1 MKKLNRCLNNLK
13 KLLKNNLISILIII
27 ILVILI
33 IYFLIDIR
41 KNNIINENFTNS
53 EEENTLQSNSISNIE
68 NENSN
73 SLTGEEMR
81 SMYMMEGETSE
92 ERRIM
97 SMMEGETSSE
107 MNTLN
112 EESDMNYLSSLVE
125 LTSEENITNSV
136 VRNMLSEEE
145 NSILIQE
152 EIGME
157 KPSTQ
162 SFRFNNP
169 TPISINVS
177 YNTKNSINDSNIA
190 DDDVYSNVKNIDQA
204 DNLNDESTSETSMN
218 TLSESNTGTSMN
230 TLSESQS
237 SSSSNN
243 SNTSS
248 NGLSWSL
255 SSDYYIPGVTNVN
268 QNYNS
273 EENETTNSYPYLYE
287 QPWSNYKSGDN

>member
-1 MKKLNRCLNNLK
+1 MKNLNTYLNKNLNNFK
-13 KLLKNNLISILIII
+13 KFLKNNLISFLIII

-33 IYFLIDIR
+33 IYFLIDIK

-53 EEENTLQSNSISNIE
+53 EEENILHNNDNSNVE

-73 SLTGEEMR
+73 SLTGEEIR

-92 ERRIM
+92 ERKIR
-97 SMMEGETSSE
+97 SMMEGENESMIEGETFSE
-107 MNTLN
+107 MNTMN
-112 EESDMNYLSSLVE
+112 EESDKNYLSSIVE
-125 LTSEENITNSV
+125 TTSEENITNSV
-136 VRNMLSEEE
+136 ARNMLSEEE
-145 NSILIQE
+145 NSILIEE

-169 TPISINVS
+169 TPININVS

-190 DDDVYSNVKNIDQA
+190 DDDVYSNVKNINQSDDLSA
-204 DNLNDESTSETSMN
+204 ESTIGTSSET
-218 TLSESNTGTSMN
+218 LSS
-230 TLSESQS
+230 L
-237 SSSSNN
+237 SSNN
-243 SNTSS
+243 SNTPS

-255 SSDYYIPGVTNVN
+255 TSDYYIPGVTNVN

>member
-1 MKKLNRCLNNLK
+1 MKNLNKCLNNLIK
-13 KLLKNNLISILIII
+13 FLKNNLISILIII

-53 EEENTLQSNSISNIE
+53 EEENTLQNNSISNKE
-68 NENSN
+68 NENSK

-92 ERRIM
+92 ERRIR
-97 SMMEGETSSE
+97 SMMEGETSEE
-107 MNTLN
+107 MNTMN
-112 EESDMNYLSSLVE
+112 EENNMNYLSSLVE

-136 VRNMLSEEE
+136 ARNMLSEEE
-145 NSILIQE
+145 NSILIEE

-157 KPSTQ
+157 KPSIQ

-169 TPISINVS
+169 APININVS

-190 DDDVYSNVKNIDQA
+190 DDDVYSNIKNIDQS
-204 DNLNDESTSETSMN
+204 DNLSDKST
-218 TLSESNTGTSMN
+218 TGTS
-230 TLSESQS
+230 
-237 SSSSNN
+237 
-243 SNTSS
+243 SNTSTETQSSLSSSQLSSETPS
-248 NGLSWSL
+248 NGLSWSMT
-255 SSDYYIPGVTNVN
+255 SDYYIPGVTNVN

-273 EENETTNSYPYLYE
+273 EENETSNSYPYLYE

>member
-1 MKKLNRCLNNLK
+1 MKNLNNLK
-13 KLLKNNLISILIII
+13 KLFKNNLISILIII

-33 IYFLIDIR
+33 IYFLMDIK

-53 EEENTLQSNSISNIE
+53 EEGNTLQNNSISNEE

-73 SLTGEEMR
+73 SLTGEEIR

-92 ERRIM
+92 ERRM
-97 SMMEGETSSE
+97 RSMMEGETSEERRMKSMMEAETSSE
-107 MNTLN
+107 MNTMN
-112 EESDMNYLSSLVE
+112 EESNINYLSSLVDT
-125 LTSEENITNSV
+125 TSEENITNSV
-136 VRNMLSEEE
+136 ARNMLSEEE
-145 NSILIQE
+145 NSILIEE
-152 EIGME
+152 EISME

-169 TPISINVS
+169 TPININVS

-190 DDDVYSNVKNIDQA
+190 DDDVYSNVKNIDQS
-204 DNLNDESTSETSMN
+204 DDLSDDEST
-218 TLSESNTGTSMN
+218 TGTSMN
-230 TLSESQS
+230 TLSETQS
-237 SSSSNN
+237 SS
-243 SNTSS
+243 SS

-255 SSDYYIPGVTNVN
+255 TSDYYIPGVTNVN

>member
-1 MKKLNRCLNNLK
+1 MKNLNNLK
-13 KLLKNNLISILIII
+13 KFLRNNLISILIII

-33 IYFLIDIR
+33 IYFLIDIK

-53 EEENTLQSNSISNIE
+53 EEENTSQNTSISNVE

-81 SMYMMEGETSE
+81 RMYMMEGETSE
-92 ERRIM
+92 ERRIR
-97 SMMEGETSSE
+97 SMMEGETSEERRIRSMMEGETSDE

-112 EESDMNYLSSLVE
+112 EENDMNYLSSLVE
-125 LTSEENITNSV
+125 STPEENITNSV
-136 VRNMLSEEE
+136 ARNMLSEEE
-145 NSILIQE
+145 NSILTEE

-169 TPISINVS
+169 APININVS

-204 DNLNDESTSETSMN
+204 DNLNDETT
-218 TLSESNTGTSMN
+218 TGTSMN
-230 TLSESQS
+230 TSSGTSMNTTSETQS
-237 SSSSNN
+237 SS
-243 SNTSS
+243 SS

-255 SSDYYIPGVTNVN
+255 TSDYYIPGVTNVN